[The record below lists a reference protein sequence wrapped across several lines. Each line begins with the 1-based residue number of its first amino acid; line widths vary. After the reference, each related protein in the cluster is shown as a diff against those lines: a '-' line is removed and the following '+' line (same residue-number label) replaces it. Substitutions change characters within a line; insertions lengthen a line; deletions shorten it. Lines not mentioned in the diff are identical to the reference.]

1 MPSPEREAYSNW
13 GISVLAPV
21 LQAIVSYDNI
31 NANAL
36 SLTFKANI
44 LGMKV
49 PALEQLLSGLGS
61 NQQASQKFEQRMQ
74 AMNSMLSNQSM
85 VLLPA
90 DGELSSTQYSFSG
103 LAEMLQNYQLVIAGA
118 GKMPVTRLWGRTLSG
133 FGQSGDGDE
142 RIYEETIATECTST
156 LEPALD
162 KLLPVVAMSEIGE
175 APDDMD
181 LSFPSLRVLDE
192 KEKAELAKATA
203 DTVVVYMN
211 AGLMSP
217 RTAAKEIKQA
227 SVITGMGTNLTDEA
241 IEKLSDDVA
250 AEGELGEGLFG
261 VGSGGLEPASSPAK
275 VIKEEN
281 HVGEEKEEQGEPKP
295 AKPEKAVAHDEDGP
309 AVEAINFQGLP
320 LVIET
325 RKGETRRGEGWATV
339 MPYDYGFLKG
349 VMGADGDSLDV
360 AVGPDRSSSWVYL
373 VDQSVLG
380 DRGKFDEHKAFLGFP
395 SANAA
400 LKAFHQGHHRSAD
413 VLLDWTPMPIGE
425 FKQWVKRADLR
436 KPASREA
443 LR

>member
-21 LQAIVSYDNI
+21 LQAIISYDNVS
-31 NANAL
+31 ANSL

-44 LGMKV
+44 LGMRV
-49 PALEQLLSGLGS
+49 PDLAAMLSGLGS
-61 NQQASQKFEQRMQ
+61 SPQASQKFEQRMQ
-74 AMNSMLSNQSM
+74 QMNSMLSNQSL

-90 DGELSSTQYSFSG
+90 EGELSQVQYSFSG
-103 LAEMLQNYQLVIAGA
+103 LAEMLQNYQLVVAGA
-118 GKMPVTRLWGRTLSG
+118 AKMPVTRLWGRTLTG
-133 FGQSGDGDE
+133 IGQSGDGDE
-142 RIYEETIATECTST
+142 RIYEETIATECTTT

-162 KLLPVVAMSEIGE
+162 KLLPIIAMSEIGE
-175 APDDMD
+175 PLEDAD

-192 KEKAELAKATA
+192 KEKSELAKATA

-217 RTAAKEIKQA
+217 RCAAKEIKQA
-227 SVITGMGTNLTDEA
+227 SVITGIGTNLTDEA

-261 VGSGGLEPASSPAK
+261 AGSGGLEPASSPAK
-275 VIKEEN
+275 VVKEEN
-281 HVGEEKEEQGEPKP
+281 HVEEEKEEPRPEVK
-295 AKPEKAVAHDEDGP
+295 EKAVAKDEDGP

-339 MPYDYGFLKG
+339 MPYDYGYLKG
-349 VMGADGDSLDV
+349 TAGADGDSLDV
-360 AVGPDRSSSWVYL
+360 AVGPDRGSSWAYL
-373 VDQSVLG
+373 VDQ
-380 DRGKFDEHKAFLGFP
+380 GKLHDPKVFDETKVFLGYR
-395 SANAA
+395 SAGAA
-400 LKAFHQGHHRSAD
+400 LKAFHLGHHRSAD

-425 FKQWVKRADLR
+425 FKQWIKRADLR
-436 KPASREA
+436 RPCSREA
-443 LR
+443 LK